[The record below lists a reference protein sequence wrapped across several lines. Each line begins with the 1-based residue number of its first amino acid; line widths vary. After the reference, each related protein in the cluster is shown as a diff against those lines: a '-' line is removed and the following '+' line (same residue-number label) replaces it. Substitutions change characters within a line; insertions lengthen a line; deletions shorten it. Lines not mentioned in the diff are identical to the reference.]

1 MATNRVQT
9 QYQQNQVRLRPQA
22 APVDTF
28 VRPARNDQISKALD
42 SVTGNVQRVEEKKER
57 KLDMIQASKK
67 QAAQNS
73 FGTGFKALM
82 EQEQF
87 ARMTHEEVLETPEY
101 QKLFL
106 GSLDQV
112 DDEDLKGVLANSM
125 RQSSK
130 ASSTASSAIYQR
142 QDLRD
147 AGVVFGSSTTD
158 LHINQASS
166 TYSLTEGREFGPDG
180 LSKEQLYQET
190 VDGFPSYAADMEAI
204 LKKKYGFSNTDLQ
217 NFWLKE
223 QERRGEEFTDTFIG
237 DYLIK
242 AGNGG
247 PDYRNKVLGLI
258 EKAKTNALIANS
270 ADVTDYL
277 LDVGAI
283 AAAGRLTDKDLI
295 ELTQYEVKKKIS
307 GPQRRA
313 IINANTTAI
322 AVSAAGLR
330 KKGALAS
337 AVDKII
343 QGGFDLSA
351 GSYVDQNGKQQTISK
366 NDIDKATQLRITEI
380 VNAKLPDGTPE
391 QKLAAEI
398 GLYSNIDVINERWK
412 AMAGKA
418 FDGLGTGDFRA
429 GNPTFDATMNK
440 FKFLK
445 QLHAGNPQ
453 MFRKYLTDPNQRA
466 QFADWRVATMYGDTS
481 EVEALTAIGSPDYL
495 ESKASSADLQKFSTG
510 VLAELDTFGWG
521 DVVTGEEDKSLLSD
535 KIVQYGKVITRMTG
549 MNPEQFIDEYAKEI
563 VNDHS
568 VVNGKL
574 VFMGGGEDIE
584 SSTFQE
590 DAQAYFEIQAATIGM
605 GALDPTQL
613 SLRYSGRGKTFWI
626 TDLRGMTI
634 PNTLPLHLDTF
645 NGLSVR
651 QVRDAKQLE
660 ANNDLNR
667 QDSGRTSAR

>member
-9 QYQQNQVRLRPQA
+9 PYQKSQVRLTPQA
-22 APVDTF
+22 SRVDTF

-42 SVTGNVQRVEEKKER
+42 SVTGNVQRVQDKEER

-112 DDEDLKGVLANSM
+112 DDEDLKGILANSM

-158 LHINQASS
+158 LHIDQASS
-166 TYSLTEGREFGPDG
+166 TYSFVEGRSFGPDG
-180 LSKEQLYQET
+180 LTQEQLTQET
-190 VDGFPSYAADMEAI
+190 ADGFASYAADIETI
-204 LKKKYGFSNTDLQ
+204 LKDKYGYSNTDLQ

-223 QERRGEEFTDTFIG
+223 QERRGEEFMDTVIG

-258 EKAKTNALIANS
+258 EKAKTNASIANS

-277 LDVGAI
+277 IDI
-283 AAAGRLTDKDLI
+283 RETAAAGGLDVAD
-295 ELTQYEVKKKIS
+295 ELELKRREEEGDISPTQRIS
-307 GPQRRA
+307 
-313 IINANTTAI
+313 ILDANTTAI
-322 AVSAAGLR
+322 DVGAAGVR
-330 KKGALAS
+330 KSGAMAS
-337 AVDKII
+337 AVKNII
-343 QGGFDLSA
+343 AGNFDLM
-351 GSYVDQNGKQQTISK
+351 GGTYLDQNGKQQTISK

-380 VNAKLPDGTPE
+380 VNAKLPNGTDE

-398 GLYSNIDVINERWK
+398 GLYSNIDVVNESWQHQV
-412 AMAGKA
+412 GTA
-418 FDGLGTGDFRA
+418 FSSLGTGDFS
-429 GNPTFDATMNK
+429 PDSPQFQTTMKK
-440 FKFLK
+440 FQLMKK
-445 QLHAGNPQ
+445 LHAGNPQ
-453 MFRKYLTDPNQRA
+453 MFKKYLKSPMERA
-466 QFADWRVATMYGDTS
+466 MFTEWRVMSAYGDS
-481 EVEALTAIGSPDYL
+481 EQDALRAIGSADHL
-495 ESKASSADLQKFSTG
+495 QGKAGSKDLVAFADE
-510 VLAELDTFGWG
+510 VVANLDTWTSWDDVAG
-521 DVVTGEEDKSLLSD
+521 DDEDVKTLF
-535 KIVQYGKVITRMTG
+535 KERMV
-549 MNPEQFIDEYAKEI
+549 EYAKVIAKYTNMNPKQVVEKYMDE
-563 VNDHS
+563 VKQDHS

-574 VFMGGGEDIE
+574 VFMGNMDIDNNK
-584 SSTFQE
+584 FQE
-590 DAQAYFEIQAATIGM
+590 DAQAYIAASIQSF
-605 GALDPTQL
+605 GAGAFKPEQIT
-613 SLRYSGRGKTFWI
+613 LRHTGRGETFWVV
-626 TDLRGMTI
+626 DQAGRVL
-634 PNTLPLHLDTF
+634 PVAPLHLKSF
-645 NGLSVR
+645 YGLADR
-651 QVRDAKQLE
+651 QERDAAQLE
-660 ANNDLNR
+660 ANNR
-667 QDSGRTSAR
+667 QASQ

>member
-9 QYQQNQVRLRPQA
+9 PYQKSQVRLTPQA
-22 APVDTF
+22 SRVDTF

-42 SVTGNVQRVEEKKER
+42 SVTGNVQRVQDKEER

-73 FGTGFKALM
+73 FGIGFKALM

-112 DDEDLKGVLANSM
+112 DDEDLKGILANSM

-130 ASSTASSAIYQR
+130 ASSASTSAFYQR

-147 AGVVFGSSTTD
+147 SGAVFGSSTIEM
-158 LHINQASS
+158 HIEQASS
-166 TYSLTEGREFGPDG
+166 TYSFTEGREFGPDG

-190 VDGFPSYAADMEAI
+190 VDGFPSFAADMEAI
-204 LKKKYGFSNTDLQ
+204 LKNKYGFSNTDLQ

-258 EKAKTNALIANS
+258 EKAKTNASIANS

-277 LDVGAI
+277 IDVNAT
-283 AAAGRLTDKDLI
+283 AAAGGLTTAA
-295 ELTQYEVKKKIS
+295 ELELKRREEEGDIS
-307 GPQRRA
+307 SFQRIS

-322 AVSAAGLR
+322 TVREAGVR
-330 KKGALAS
+330 KSGAMAS
-337 AVDKII
+337 AVAYKIA
-343 QGGFDLSA
+343 GVFDPSA

-380 VNAKLPDGTPE
+380 VNAKLPNGTDE

-398 GLYSNIDVINERWK
+398 GLYSNIDVVNESWQHQV
-412 AMAGKA
+412 GTA
-418 FDGLGTGDFRA
+418 FSSLGTGDFS
-429 GNPTFDATMNK
+429 PESPQFQTTMKK
-440 FKFLK
+440 FQLMKK
-445 QLHAGNPQ
+445 LHAGNPQ
-453 MFRKYLTDPNQRA
+453 MFKKYLKSPMERA
-466 QFADWRVATMYGDTS
+466 MFTEWRVMSAYGDS
-481 EVEALTAIGSPDYL
+481 EQDALRAIGSADHL
-495 ESKASSADLQKFSTG
+495 QGKAGSKDLVAFADE
-510 VLAELDTFGWG
+510 VVANLDTWTSWDDVAG
-521 DVVTGEEDKSLLSD
+521 DDEDVKTLF
-535 KIVQYGKVITRMTG
+535 KERMV
-549 MNPEQFIDEYAKEI
+549 EYAKVIAKYTNMNPKQVVEKYMDE
-563 VNDHS
+563 VKQDHS

-574 VFMGGGEDIE
+574 VFMGNMDIDNNK
-584 SSTFQE
+584 FQE
-590 DAQAYFEIQAATIGM
+590 DAQAYIAASIQSF
-605 GALDPTQL
+605 GAGAFKPEQIT
-613 SLRYSGRGKTFWI
+613 LRHTGRGETFWVV
-626 TDLRGMTI
+626 D
-634 PNTLPLHLDTF
+634 
-645 NGLSVR
+645 
-651 QVRDAKQLE
+651 
-660 ANNDLNR
+660 
-667 QDSGRTSAR
+667 

>member
-112 DDEDLKGVLANSM
+112 DDEDLKGILANSM

-166 TYSLTEGREFGPDG
+166 TYSFTEGREFGPDG

-204 LKKKYGFSNTDLQ
+204 LKDKYGFSNTDLQ

-258 EKAKTNALIANS
+258 EKAKTNASIANS

-277 LDVGAI
+277 IDVNAT
-283 AAAGRLTDKDLI
+283 AAAGGLTTAD
-295 ELTQYEVKKKIS
+295 ELELKRREEEGDIS
-307 GPQRRA
+307 GPQR
-313 IINANTTAI
+313 ISILNAHTTAI
-322 AVSAAGLR
+322 AVGAAGVR

-337 AVDKII
+337 AVASNIA
-343 QGGFDLSA
+343 GVFDLSA

-380 VNAKLPDGTPE
+380 VNSKLPEGTPE

-398 GLYSNIDVINERWK
+398 GLYSNIDVINERWEQQV
-412 AMAGKA
+412 GTA
-418 FDGLGTGDFRA
+418 FSSLGTGDLVPESPQFQ
-429 GNPTFDATMNK
+429 ATMQK
-440 FKFLK
+440 FQLMKK
-445 QLHAGNPQ
+445 LHAGNPQ
-453 MFRKYLTDPNQRA
+453 MFKKYLKSPAERA
-466 QFADWRVATMYGDTS
+466 MFTEWRVMSAYGDSEQDALRTIGSADHLQGKAGSKDLVAFADKVVAN
-481 EVEALTAIGSPDYL
+481 
-495 ESKASSADLQKFSTG
+495 
-510 VLAELDTFGWG
+510 LDTWTSWDDVAG
-521 DVVTGEEDKSLLSD
+521 DDEDVKTLF
-535 KIVQYGKVITRMTG
+535 KERMV
-549 MNPEQFIDEYAKEI
+549 EYAKVIAKYTNMNPKQVVEEYMDE
-563 VNDHS
+563 VKQDHS

-574 VFMGGGEDIE
+574 VFMGNMDIDNNK
-584 SSTFQE
+584 FQE
-590 DAQAYFEIQAATIGM
+590 DAQAYIKESIQSFGAGAFESEQIT
-605 GALDPTQL
+605 
-613 SLRYSGRGKTFWI
+613 LRHTGRGKTFWVV
-626 TDLRGMTI
+626 DQAGRVL
-634 PNTLPLHLDTF
+634 PVAPLHLDSF
-645 NGLSVR
+645 YGLADR
-651 QVRDAKQLE
+651 QERDVKQAD
-660 ANNDLNR
+660 ANADLKR

>member
-166 TYSLTEGREFGPDG
+166 TYSLTEGREFIPDG

-190 VDGFPSYAADMEAI
+190 VDGFPSFAADMEAI

-380 VNAKLPDGTPE
+380 VNSKLPDGTPE

-398 GLYSNIDVINERWK
+398 GLYSNIDVINERWEQQV
-412 AMAGKA
+412 GTA
-418 FDGLGTGDFRA
+418 FSSLGTGDLVPESPQFQ
-429 GNPTFDATMNK
+429 ATMQK
-440 FKFLK
+440 FQLMKK
-445 QLHAGNPQ
+445 LHAGNPQ
-453 MFRKYLTDPNQRA
+453 MFKKYLKSPAERA
-466 QFADWRVATMYGDTS
+466 MFTEWRVMSAYGDSEQDALRTIGSADHLQGKAGSKDLVAFADEVVAN
-481 EVEALTAIGSPDYL
+481 
-495 ESKASSADLQKFSTG
+495 
-510 VLAELDTFGWG
+510 LDTWTSWDDVAG
-521 DVVTGEEDKSLLSD
+521 DDEDVKTLF
-535 KIVQYGKVITRMTG
+535 KERMV
-549 MNPEQFIDEYAKEI
+549 EYAKVIAKYTNMNPKRVVEQYMDE
-563 VNDHS
+563 VKQDHS

-574 VFMGGGEDIE
+574 VFMGNMDIDNNK
-584 SSTFQE
+584 FQE
-590 DAQAYFEIQAATIGM
+590 DAQAYIKESIQSFGAGAFESEQIT
-605 GALDPTQL
+605 
-613 SLRYSGRGKTFWI
+613 LRHTGRGKTFWVV
-626 TDLRGMTI
+626 DQAGRVL
-634 PNTLPLHLDTF
+634 PVAPLHLDSF
-645 NGLSVR
+645 YGLADR
-651 QVRDAKQLE
+651 QERDVKQAD
-660 ANNDLNR
+660 ANADLKR

>member
-9 QYQQNQVRLRPQA
+9 PYQKSQVRLTPQA
-22 APVDTF
+22 STVDTF

-73 FGTGFKALM
+73 FGIGFKSLM
-82 EQEQF
+82 SQEKF
-87 ARMTHEEVLETPEY
+87 ARMTHEETLETPEY

-112 DDEDLKGVLANSM
+112 DDEDLKGILANSM

-130 ASSTASSAIYQR
+130 ASSASTSTFYQR

-147 AGVVFGSSTTD
+147 SGAVFGSATTD
-158 LHINQASS
+158 IFINDATATYKFNSDGS
-166 TYSLTEGREFGPDG
+166 TAFTPNGLT
-180 LSKEQLYQET
+180 KEQLNEEA
-190 VDGFPSYAADMEAI
+190 GILFSSHAADMEAI
-204 LKKKYGFSNTDLQ
+204 LKDKYGFSNTDLQ

-223 QERRGEEFTDTFIG
+223 QERRGEEFMDTVIG

-258 EKAKTNALIANS
+258 EKAKTNASIVNS
-270 ADVTDYL
+270 VNVTDYL

-283 AAAGRLTDKDLI
+283 ADAGEFTDEDLI
-295 ELTQYEVKKKIS
+295 GLSKREASGDIS
-307 GPQRRA
+307 RERRMA
-313 IINANTTAI
+313 LIRRNGTA
-322 AVSAAGLR
+322 SALRQAGVR
-330 KKGALAS
+330 KNGAMAS
-337 AVDKII
+337 AVASRIT
-343 QGGFDLSA
+343 GVFNLSA
-351 GSYVDQNGKQQTISK
+351 GSYVDQNGKQQTLSK
-366 NDIDKATQLRITEI
+366 DEIDKATQLAITEI
-380 VNAKLPDGTPE
+380 VNTKLPDGTDE

-398 GLYSNIDVINERWK
+398 GIYSKVDVINTRWK

-418 FDGLGTGDFRA
+418 FDFLGTGDFLPA
-429 GNPTFDATMNK
+429 SPTFKTTMNK

-466 QFADWRVATMYGDTS
+466 QFADWRVMTMYGENN

-495 ESKASSADLQKFSTG
+495 ESKASSADLQKFSIE
-510 VLAELDTFGWG
+510 VMDELDTFGWG
-521 DVVTGEEDKSLLSD
+521 DIVTGEEDKSLLSD
-535 KIVQYGKVITRMTG
+535 KIVQYGKVIARMTG
-549 MNPEQFIDEYAKEI
+549 MNPKEFIDEYAKEI
-563 VNDHS
+563 VSDHS

-626 TDLRGMTI
+626 TDSRGMTI

-645 NGLSVR
+645 NGLNAR
-651 QVRDAKQLE
+651 QERDTKQLE
-660 ANNDLNR
+660 ANKR
-667 QDSGRTSAR
+667 QASQ

>member
-1 MATNRVQT
+1 VATNRVQT

-112 DDEDLKGVLANSM
+112 DDEDLKGILANSM

-130 ASSTASSAIYQR
+130 ASSASTSAFYQR

-147 AGVVFGSSTTD
+147 SGAVFGSSTIEM
-158 LHINQASS
+158 HIEQASS
-166 TYSLTEGREFGPDG
+166 TYSFTEGREFGPDG

-190 VDGFPSYAADMEAI
+190 VDGFPSFAADMEAI
-204 LKKKYGFSNTDLQ
+204 LKNKYGFSNTDLQ

-380 VNAKLPDGTPE
+380 VNSKLPDGTPE

-398 GLYSNIDVINERWK
+398 GLYSNIDVINERWEQQV
-412 AMAGKA
+412 GTA
-418 FDGLGTGDFRA
+418 FSSLGTGDLVPESPQFQ
-429 GNPTFDATMNK
+429 ATMQK
-440 FKFLK
+440 FQLMKK
-445 QLHAGNPQ
+445 LHAGNPQ
-453 MFRKYLTDPNQRA
+453 MFKKYLKSPAERA
-466 QFADWRVATMYGDTS
+466 MFTEWRVMSAYGDSEQDALRTIGSADHLQGKAGSKDLVAFADEVVAN
-481 EVEALTAIGSPDYL
+481 
-495 ESKASSADLQKFSTG
+495 
-510 VLAELDTFGWG
+510 LDTWTSWDDVAG
-521 DVVTGEEDKSLLSD
+521 DDEDVKTLF
-535 KIVQYGKVITRMTG
+535 KERMV
-549 MNPEQFIDEYAKEI
+549 EYAKVIAKYTNMNPKRVVEQYMDE
-563 VNDHS
+563 VKQDHS

-574 VFMGGGEDIE
+574 VFMGNMDIDNNK
-584 SSTFQE
+584 FQE
-590 DAQAYFEIQAATIGM
+590 DAQAYIKESIQSFGAGAFESEQIT
-605 GALDPTQL
+605 
-613 SLRYSGRGKTFWI
+613 LRHTGRGKTFWVV
-626 TDLRGMTI
+626 DQAGRVL
-634 PNTLPLHLDTF
+634 PVAPLHLDSF
-645 NGLSVR
+645 YGLADR
-651 QVRDAKQLE
+651 QERDVKQAD
-660 ANNDLNR
+660 ANADLKR

>member
-9 QYQQNQVRLRPQA
+9 QYQKSQVRLTPQA
-22 APVDTF
+22 SRVDTF

-42 SVTGNVQRVEEKKER
+42 SVTGNVQQVQKEEER

-73 FGTGFKALM
+73 FGIGFRALM

-87 ARMTHEEVLETPEY
+87 ARMTPENLIESPEY
-101 QKLFL
+101 QKLFNS
-106 GSLDQV
+106 SLDQV
-112 DDEDLKGVLANSM
+112 DDEDLKGMLANSM
-125 RQSSK
+125 TQSSR
-130 ASSTASSAIYQR
+130 ASSNASSALYQR

-147 AGVVFGSSTTD
+147 AGAVFGSSTTD
-158 LHINQASS
+158 MHIDQASA
-166 TYSLTEGREFGPDG
+166 TYSFVEGRSFGPDG
-180 LSKEQLYQET
+180 LTQDQLNQET
-190 VDGFPSYAADMEAI
+190 ADGFASYAADIETI
-204 LKKKYGFSNTDLQ
+204 LKDKYGYSNTDLQ

-223 QERRGEEFTDTFIG
+223 QERRGEEFMDTVIG
-237 DYLIK
+237 DYLIE

-258 EKAKTNALIANS
+258 EKAKTNASIANS

-277 LDVGAI
+277 MDVNAT
-283 AAAGRLTDKDLI
+283 AAAGGLTEADGL
-295 ELTQYEVKKKIS
+295 ELKRREKKGDIS
-307 GPQRRA
+307 SSQR
-313 IINANTTAI
+313 ISITNANTTAI
-322 AVSAAGLR
+322 AVGQAGVR
-330 KKGALAS
+330 RNGAMAS
-337 AVDKII
+337 AVKNRIA
-343 QGGFDLSA
+343 GVFDLT
-351 GSYVDQNGKQQTISK
+351 GGTYLDQNGKQQTISK
-366 NDIDKATQLRITEI
+366 DDIDKATQIRITEI
-380 VNAKLPDGTPE
+380 VNAKLPNGTDE

-398 GLYSNIDVINERWK
+398 GMYSKVDVINERWK

-418 FDGLGTGDFRA
+418 FDNLGTGDFL
-429 GNPTFDATMNK
+429 PDSPQFKATMNK

-495 ESKASSADLQKFSTG
+495 PSKVSSANLQKFSEG
-510 VLAELDTFGWG
+510 VIDELDTFGWG
-521 DVVTGEEDKSLLSD
+521 DVVTGEEEKSLLSD
-535 KIVQYGKVITRMTG
+535 KIVQYGKVIARMTG
-549 MNPEQFIDEYAKEI
+549 MNPKEFIDEYAQEI

-574 VFMGGGEDIE
+574 VFMGGSEDIE

-590 DAQAYFEIQAATIGM
+590 DAEAYFKIQAATIGQN
-605 GALDPTQL
+605 GFDPSQL

-626 TDLRGMTI
+626 TNLQGMTI
-634 PNTLPLHLDTF
+634 PFTAPLHLDTF
-645 NGLSVR
+645 NGLNAK

-660 ANNDLNR
+660 ANNDLAN
-667 QDSGRTSAR
+667 Q

>member
-1 MATNRVQT
+1 VATNRVQT

-223 QERRGEEFTDTFIG
+223 QERRGEEFMDTFIG

-258 EKAKTNALIANS
+258 EKANTNASIANS

-283 AAAGRLTDKDLI
+283 AAAGRLTDEDLI

-322 AVSAAGLR
+322 AAGAAGLR

-380 VNAKLPDGTPE
+380 VNSKLPEGTPE

-398 GLYSNIDVINERWK
+398 GLYSNIDVINERWEQQV
-412 AMAGKA
+412 GTA
-418 FDGLGTGDFRA
+418 FSSLGTGDLVPESPQFQ
-429 GNPTFDATMNK
+429 ATMQK
-440 FKFLK
+440 FQLMKK
-445 QLHAGNPQ
+445 LHAGNPQ
-453 MFRKYLTDPNQRA
+453 MFKKYLKSPAERA
-466 QFADWRVATMYGDTS
+466 MFTEWRVMSAYGDSEQDALRTIGSADHLQGKAGSKDLVAFAD
-481 EVEALTAIGSPDYL
+481 
-495 ESKASSADLQKFSTG
+495 
-510 VLAELDTFGWG
+510 
-521 DVVTGEEDKSLLSD
+521 DVVANLDVWTSWEDVAGDDEDVKTLF
-535 KIVQYGKVITRMTG
+535 KERMV
-549 MNPEQFIDEYAKEI
+549 EYAKVIAKYTNMNPKQVVEEYMDE
-563 VNDHS
+563 VKQDHS

-574 VFMGGGEDIE
+574 VFMGNMDIDNNK
-584 SSTFQE
+584 FQE
-590 DAQAYFEIQAATIGM
+590 DAQAYIKESIQSFGAGAFEPEQIT
-605 GALDPTQL
+605 
-613 SLRYSGRGKTFWI
+613 LRHTGRGETFWVV
-626 TDLRGMTI
+626 DQAGRVL
-634 PNTLPLHLDTF
+634 PVAPLHLKSFYD
-645 NGLSVR
+645 LADR
-651 QVRDAKQLE
+651 QERDVKQAD
-660 ANNDLNR
+660 ANANLKR